1 VSIIYGSMAIVNTCV
16 VFRQQKT
23 PLGWSGV
30 CNTFVL
36 TFFN

>member
-23 PLGWSGV
+23 PELLGLG
-30 CNTFVL
+30 FVIL
-36 TFFN
+36 LF